1 MEEQEEMTKEEE
13 MKKKEEEEAADRS
26 YNRVYNSKYSYAA
39 NDDIEH
45 IPHGNVTKE
54 GAIVQYPEENDNS
67 KLIPYYANLLEV
79 HDLAGKKRINPF
91 KDLGEKAKN
100 SFNKFG
106 EKVKTSFKGFG
117 GKKNRKTKKRKLLSR
132 KSKKSQ
138 RTKRT
143 KRTKRSKK
151 H

>member
-1 MEEQEEMTKEEE
+1 MEEQGEMTKEEE
-13 MKKKEEEEAADRS
+13 MKKKEEAAHRS
-26 YNRVYNSKYSYAA
+26 YNRVYNSDESFAA
-39 NDDIEH
+39 NDGIEH

-132 KSKKSQ
+132 KNKKTH

-143 KRTKRSKK
+143 KKQK
-151 H
+151 